1 MKLSDYVG
9 KGKYVLVD
17 FWASWCGPCRG
28 EIPNLNA
35 IHERF
40 NGENFMV
47 IGIDVED
54 NIGAAKDAAVEEG
67 VKYTLLDA
75 NGVPV
80 LRKYGVSSI
89 PHIILFAP
97 DGTILKRGLRGEAIG
112 KYVEEKLK

>member
-1 MKLSDYVG
+1 
-9 KGKYVLVD
+9 
-17 FWASWCGPCRG
+17 
-28 EIPNLNA
+28 
-35 IHERF
+35 
-40 NGENFMV
+40 MV